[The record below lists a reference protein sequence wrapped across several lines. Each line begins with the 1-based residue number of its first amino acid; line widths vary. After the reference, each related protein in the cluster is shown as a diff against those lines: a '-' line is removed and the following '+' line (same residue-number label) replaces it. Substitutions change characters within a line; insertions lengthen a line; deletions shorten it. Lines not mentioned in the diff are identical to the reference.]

1 MDVSV
6 IICTR
11 NRASA
16 LRQTLDGFERIHV
29 PPNWKAEVL
38 IVDNGSTNET
48 EAVVHSLRFSHM
60 KPHYVHESKSGL
72 SNARNAGLSLAQGEI
87 ILFTD
92 DDVIP
97 AIDWLERLATPL
109 LEQQCD
115 AIVGRVEL
123 AEHLQRAWMRPV
135 HKLWL
140 AAPLMADKQQLELI
154 GASMGFRRCVFERVP
169 AFDPELGPGALGFGE
184 ESLFSRQLIEAGY
197 RLGQAPDAVAIHH
210 FEPSRLL
217 RSQWLTAAKQRGAAT
232 AYRLHHWDHC
242 ELKYPRVRS
251 FHYAAKLILRRILQP
266 PVPMDAEGCAP
277 WELDYVYH
285 LEMRRQFLKERFR
298 TRNYRKCGLA
308 RLDAG
313 KPSNVGHAQHARLDS
328 TVETQVSS

>member
-11 NRASA
+11 NHAGSLRRTLEA
-16 LRQTLDGFERIHV
+16 LARIQAA
-29 PPNWKAEVL
+29 PNREVELL

-48 EAVVHSLRFSHM
+48 ETVVHSLRFSHM
-60 KPHYVHESKSGL
+60 KLHYVREPKPGL
-72 SNARNAGLSLAQGEI
+72 SNARNAGLAAARGEI

-92 DDVIP
+92 DDIVP
-97 AIDWLERLATPL
+97 AADWLDRMTTPL
-109 LEQQCD
+109 LAQQCD
-115 AIVGRVEL
+115 AIVGRIEL
-123 AEHLQRAWMRPV
+123 AEHLQRGWMRPI

-140 AAPLMADKQQLELI
+140 AAPPMADTQRLELV
-154 GASMGFRRCVFERVP
+154 GASMGFHRCVLDRVP

-184 ESLFSRQLIEAGY
+184 ESLFSRQLVEAGY
-197 RLGQAPDAVAIHH
+197 RLSQAPDAVVIHH

-232 AYRLHHWDHC
+232 AYRLHHWDHY
-242 ELKYPRVRS
+242 ELKYPRMRS
-251 FHYAAKLILRRILQP
+251 FHYAAKLILKRTLQL

-277 WELDYVYH
+277 WELDCVFH
-285 LEMRRQFLKERFR
+285 LEMRRQFLKEHSRP
-298 TRNYRKCGLA
+298 RNYRKCGLA

-313 KPSNVGHAQHARLDS
+313 EPSKVGHAQDVRLNS